1 MKCCNF
7 LFHLFVANS
16 KAEEMKRKREERKA
30 EQQKRLEEK
39 RAAKSGGGAMK
50 LGAKKV
56 ANN

>member
-1 MKCCNF
+1 
-7 LFHLFVANS
+7 
-16 KAEEMKRKREERKA
+16 MKRKRGERKV

-50 LGAKKV
+50 LGAKKL